1 MSSVVAIVQARL
13 GSSRLPGK
21 TLEILFDK
29 PLLGHILERI
39 AAARTIDHIVV
50 ATTTS
55 GIDDALIPVA
65 EHFGA
70 SVFRGSENDVLD
82 RFFLA
87 SLRFGDSTIV
97 RVTADDPFKDPE
109 VIDYAVNLRRK
120 LNIDYCSNTLKPSYP
135 EGIDIEVFSS
145 SALEKAHI
153 HARLPSEREHVTPYI
168 WKRSTEFS
176 VHNFSAPT
184 DLSHL
189 RWTIDYAADL
199 EMARAVYRHLY
210 PRKRIFLMED
220 ILALAQEKPDLFHD
234 AQQIVRNEGYLKSIT
249 QE

>member
-1 MSSVVAIVQARL
+1 MSDVVAIVQARL

-39 AAARTIDHIVV
+39 AAAKTIDHIVV

-65 EHFGA
+65 RQFGA
-70 SVFRGSENDVLD
+70 DVYRGSENDVLD
-82 RFFLA
+82 RFYQT
-87 SLRFGDSTIV
+87 SRKFGGSVIV
-97 RVTADDPFKDPE
+97 RITADDPFKDPE
-109 VIDYAVNLRRK
+109 VIDHAVNLRRD
-120 LNIDYCSNTLKPSYP
+120 LGVDYCSNTLRPTFP
-135 EGIDIEVFSS
+135 EGIDIEVFSN
-145 SALEKAHI
+145 SALERAQLQ
-153 HARLPSEREHVTPYI
+153 AGLQSEREHVTPYI
-168 WKRSTEFS
+168 WKRPTEFS
-176 VHNFSAPT
+176 IHNFSAPT
-184 DLSHL
+184 DLSYF

-210 PRKRIFLMED
+210 PRKRIFLMDD
-220 ILALAQEKPDLFHD
+220 ILKLAKEKPDLFRNTQHV
-234 AQQIVRNEGYLKSIT
+234 VRNEGYLKSIT